1 MNERT
6 TDGQEQELGTD
17 FLVRL
22 RPLDGR
28 PTRCSLGMFLKVL
41 GRYYGLQCR
50 DVVGV
55 PREEDARARKGK
67 EDRS

>member
-1 MNERT
+1 LSERT
-6 TDGQEQELGTD
+6 TDGHEQEAGPD

-50 DVVGV
+50 DLMGV
-55 PREEDARARKGK
+55 PREDDTRERNGK